1 MSDPI
6 HPRAIEP
13 DDLPAITETLP
24 EPSRNSDII
33 YNLRLLFA
41 QMDDRRSELAKAG
54 DVESLAHGAADV
66 DLLASELSTI
76 KRSAQTDIARI
87 FAETGERKREIPNLG
102 VVEVKGGFDRKNW
115 KSRDVLREVIFRAL
129 VDPETGEWYNPEADA
144 IDVAKAIEEAV
155 ANCLGMTGSTSWKV
169 GEKAP
174 DGTWKGGLRSV
185 GINPEDYCDEVEKPK
200 LAIIPKRKPTAEAQR

>member
-13 DDLPAITETLP
+13 DNLPATTDDLP

-41 QMDDRRSELAKAG
+41 QMDDRRAELAKAG

-66 DLLASELSTI
+66 DLLAFELSTI
-76 KRSAQTDIARI
+76 KRSAQADIARI
-87 FAETGERKREIPNLG
+87 FAETGERKREVPNLG

-115 KSRDVLREVIFRAL
+115 QSRKLLNRIIMEAIL
-129 VDPETGEWYNPEADA
+129 DPETGEFFTTEPAE
-144 IDVAKAIEEAV
+144 VASAIETAISTV
-155 ANCLGMTGSTSWKV
+155 LGMTGSTSWKV
-169 GEKAP
+169 GERAA
-174 DGTWKGGLRSV
+174 DGTYKGGLRSV
-185 GINPEDYCDEVEKPK
+185 GINPEDYCDEVEKPR
-200 LAIIPKRKPTAEAQR
+200 LATIPKRKATT

>member
-24 EPSRNSDII
+24 EPSRNADII

-66 DLLASELSTI
+66 DLLASELNTI

-129 VDPETGEWYNPEADA
+129 VDPGHGCRVGSARDRSGDRPDLEQCKVALATRNVAPQG
-144 IDVAKAIEEAV
+144 ID
-155 ANCLGMTGSTSWKV
+155 
-169 GEKAP
+169 
-174 DGTWKGGLRSV
+174 
-185 GINPEDYCDEVEKPK
+185 
-200 LAIIPKRKPTAEAQR
+200 QRVDD

>member
-13 DDLPAITETLP
+13 DSLPATTNALP
-24 EPSRNSDII
+24 EPSRNADII

-41 QMDDRRSELAKAG
+41 QMDDRRAELAKAG

-76 KRSAQTDIARI
+76 KRSAQADIARI
-87 FAETGERKREIPNLG
+87 FAETGERKREVPNLG

-115 KSRDVLREVIFRAL
+115 QSRKLLNRIIMEAIL
-129 VDPETGEWYNPEADA
+129 DPETGEFFTTEPAE
-144 IDVAKAIEEAV
+144 VASAIETAISTV
-155 ANCLGMTGSTSWKV
+155 LGMTGSTSWKV
-169 GEKAP
+169 GERAA
-174 DGTWKGGLRSV
+174 DGTYKGGLRSV
-185 GINPEDYCDEVEKPK
+185 GINPEDYCDEVEKPR
-200 LAIIPKRKPTAEAQR
+200 LATIPKRKATT